1 MSGLVPFWCPSNA
14 SSTLAM
20 VGTAREGVVSASI
33 DDRIAVVCGLLGACR
48 DYRDDSIPG
57 GIDHERDVGERQ
69 RRHIFLSSC
78 SILFDGTTSAGEM
91 DGRGRRHLISSPRC
105 CGAGLPH
112 HFCCA
117 RLWRRRGCAL
127 CNVGRHRK
135 HCNVHVRDGAG
146 GCVLGVG
153 CSNSFLGV
161 EMKSR

>member
-1 MSGLVPFWCPSNA
+1 MSLFGAPPTPLAPWRWSGRHARDCFCIDRRPHSSGLWIIGRLQRLSRRLHPRW
-14 SSTLAM
+14 
-20 VGTAREGVVSASI
+20 
-33 DDRIAVVCGLLGACR
+33 
-48 DYRDDSIPG
+48 
-57 GIDHERDVGERQ
+57 DHERDVGERQ
-69 RRHIFLSSC
+69 RRHSFLSSYG
-78 SILFDGTTSAGEM
+78 ILFDGTASAGEM
-91 DGRGRRHLISSPRC
+91 EGRGRHHLISSPRC

-112 HFCCA
+112 HLCCA

-127 CNVGRHRK
+127 CNIGRHRK